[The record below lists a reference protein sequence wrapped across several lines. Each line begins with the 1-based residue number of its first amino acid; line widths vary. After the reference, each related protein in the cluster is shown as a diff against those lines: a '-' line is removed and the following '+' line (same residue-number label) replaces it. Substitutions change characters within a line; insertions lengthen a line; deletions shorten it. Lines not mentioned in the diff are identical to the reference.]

1 MISEVDVLEIEKL
14 FVDIQPDATGNK
26 PVRDGIVNFQTYI
39 AAPYRVLWIL
49 KEPNDEKDGGGW
61 DIRKFLSN
69 GKFKGYKKWKR
80 TFSLPLRVMYGIFHG
95 FPQWESLPSV
105 DKIETHT
112 LESIAYINLKKLP
125 GGAHANG
132 AMVANAYKQSKGL
145 ILEQIRVF
153 KPHIVICCGMTMWLL
168 RPDLGI
174 PNEEV
179 NKDSEYAHYTK
190 RNSIVFIDTYH
201 PAQISIKHRVHYEA
215 VIEAC
220 KKGLSLA

>member
-1 MISEVDVLEIEKL
+1 MIREVDVLEIEKL
-14 FVDIQPDATGNK
+14 FVDIPLDAAGNK

-49 KEPNDEKDGGGW
+49 KEPNDEKDRGGW
-61 DIRKFLSN
+61 DVRKFLSN
-69 GKFKGYKKWKR
+69 GKFKDYKKWKR
-80 TFSLPLRVMYGIFHG
+80 TFSLLLRVTHGIFNG
-95 FPQWESLPSV
+95 FPQWESLLSV

-125 GGAHANG
+125 GGARANG
-132 AMVANAYKQSKGL
+132 AMVADAYKQSKGL

-153 KPHIVICCGMTMWLL
+153 KPHIVICCGMTLCLL

-174 PNEEV
+174 PNEDV
-179 NKDSEYAHYTK
+179 NKDNKYAYYTK
-190 RNSIVFIDTYH
+190 YNSIVFIDTYH
-201 PAQISIKHRVHYEA
+201 PAQMSIKHRVHYEA
-215 VIEAC
+215 VIDAC

>member
-14 FVDIQPDATGNK
+14 FADIQPDASGNK
-26 PVRDGIVNFQTYI
+26 PVRDGIVNLQTYI

-49 KEPNDEKDGGGW
+49 KEANDPTNKGDW
-61 DIRKFLSN
+61 DLRKFLSS
-69 GKFKGYKKWKR
+69 GEFKGYKKWKR

-95 FPQWESLPSV
+95 FSQWESLPSV
-105 DKIETHT
+105 DKIESHT
-112 LESIAYINLKKLP
+112 LESIAYINLKKIP
-125 GGAHANG
+125 GGARANG
-132 AMVANAYKQSKGL
+132 AMVADAYKQSKGL

-153 KPHIVICCGMTMWLL
+153 KPNIVICCGMTMWLL
-168 RPDLGI
+168 RSDLGI

-179 NKDSEYAHYTK
+179 NKDSKYAHYIK

-201 PAQISIKHRVHYEA
+201 PAQISINHQVHYEA